1 MAPALR
7 KTINAAL
14 TRAPSLRASQQFNY
28 HLISC
33 ANDDAAAARGGE
45 FRFLI
50 IRRPRVNSIL
60 TPPFINVN
68 NALCDAG
75 ERNVYKALADGD

>member
-33 ANDDAAAARGGE
+33 ANDDAARGGE
-45 FRFLI
+45 FRILI
-50 IRRPRVNSIL
+50 IRRPRVNSIF

-75 ERNVYKALADGD
+75 ERNVYKAPADGD